1 MGVSEELGGYVAVT
15 ASVIIITGII
25 GNMLAEVICRVFK
38 ITEPVAKGVA
48 IGTSSHAMGTAKA
61 MEIGEIEGAV
71 SSLSLVLAGV
81 ITVVGA
87 SVFANFW

>member
-1 MGVSEELGGYVAVT
+1 MGVSEELGGYAAIT
-15 ASVIIITGII
+15 AAVIIITGII
-25 GNMLAEVICRVFK
+25 GNMLAEVICKVFK